1 MDSLLLTTGNKH
13 YDSSFGKPSVAKPET
28 GYSTIKILLVM
39 TRDTDCLFWKI
50 FSGMYMAFLM
60 AYVCFYIHSDSI
72 NLRFILSIGALLA
85 VIGNKYIIEPS
96 LPDSLTYTLVDTL
109 HGITMIFI
117 LLTIACTAY
126 YFKLVKKGSSRKAS
140 LFDFLAAQLL
150 LIIYVILNFYYLSQ
164 AQINV

>member
-1 MDSLLLTTGNKH
+1 
-13 YDSSFGKPSVAKPET
+13 
-28 GYSTIKILLVM
+28 M
-39 TRDTDCLFWKI
+39 TRDTDGLFWKI

-60 AYVCFYIHSDSI
+60 TYVCFYIHSDSI
-72 NLRFILSIGALLA
+72 NSRFILSIGALLA